1 MTSEFGLVVRWNGAN
16 NVQVDI
22 PFTYWNRTCGLCG
35 TFDDDPNNDF
45 TTPDRLLVS
54 MASCE
59 YMYDSQL
66 LMPNLVGMGNQSF

>member
-1 MTSEFGLVVRWNGAN
+1 MVRWNGAN

-45 TTPDRLLVS
+45 VTPDRLLVS
-54 MASCE
+54 ISVIVNC
-59 YMYDSQL
+59 
-66 LMPNLVGMGNQSF
+66 